1 MTSTKPPDPTTS
13 LIFFVV
19 LTSIFIV
26 AKYFVTK
33 ITVDPCPSNIQNLSG
48 SFTMTG
54 AYILLLILGNYFINL
69 NVTTAICGEVQWK
82 NTFITTV
89 IPWVLIFGT
98 MNLLLT
104 IYPGWLS
111 PFSNTIGYLVA
122 KLMGLEETVEAI
134 LKPNFIKGENVSSA
148 AQKNIGEALEHT
160 YSDKSLII
168 NEITENNFCTFWD
181 NMNAAGLFDT
191 KKGATLENKIAVFA
205 VNLLGNPCPL
215 EDLKKLCDEKDLI
228 LLEDNCE
235 SLGAKLNGKQCATF
249 GKMGTYS
256 FFFSHHLQTME
267 GGMVVTNDA
276 DLYEYLLPLRA
287 HGWIRDL
294 PAQNSLLDKTGDD
307 FEDSFKFVLPG
318 YTVRL
323 LEMSG
328 ATGLVQLT
336 KWPTMLEIRR
346 KNAQIAQQYL
356 ASPHMHLQSEIGE
369 SSWFGFGLTCIG
381 ALEGK
386 RKQVINLLQTHGVE
400 CRPIVAGN
408 FMRNPVIDH
417 LDYIETECP
426 NADYI
431 HDNGFFIGND
441 CVDLE
446 YKIKAVGRL
455 IGELV

>member
-148 AQKNIGEALEHT
+148 AQKNIGEALEHI

-191 KKGATLENKIAVFA
+191 KKGATLENKI
-205 VNLLGNPCPL
+205 
-215 EDLKKLCDEKDLI
+215 DLFNFIKLKDAAAQYIWFILSGCLVTSIGYNYIINTECSRSLKQMEQEHEKYIDTQ
-228 LLEDNCE
+228 
-235 SLGAKLNGKQCATF
+235 AKLHDDSK
-249 GKMGTYS
+249 KKKERIYTY
-256 FFFSHHLQTME
+256 E
-267 GGMVVTNDA
+267 
-276 DLYEYLLPLRA
+276 
-287 HGWIRDL
+287 
-294 PAQNSLLDKTGDD
+294 
-307 FEDSFKFVLPG
+307 
-318 YTVRL
+318 
-323 LEMSG
+323 
-328 ATGLVQLT
+328 
-336 KWPTMLEIRR
+336 
-346 KNAQIAQQYL
+346 
-356 ASPHMHLQSEIGE
+356 
-369 SSWFGFGLTCIG
+369 
-381 ALEGK
+381 
-386 RKQVINLLQTHGVE
+386 
-400 CRPIVAGN
+400 
-408 FMRNPVIDH
+408 
-417 LDYIETECP
+417 
-426 NADYI
+426 
-431 HDNGFFIGND
+431 
-441 CVDLE
+441 
-446 YKIKAVGRL
+446 
-455 IGELV
+455 